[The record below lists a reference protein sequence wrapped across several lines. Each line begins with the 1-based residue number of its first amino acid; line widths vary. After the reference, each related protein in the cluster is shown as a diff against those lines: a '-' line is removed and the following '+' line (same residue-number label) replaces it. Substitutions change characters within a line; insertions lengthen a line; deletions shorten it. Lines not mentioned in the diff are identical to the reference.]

1 MKNNKVICVF
11 LLLFLIIIST
21 NFAVSGCSLFSRDGD
36 NPGEGP
42 ATEKFPGEDPGS
54 EGKAKGE
61 LKDEIARVLQEMTLE
76 EKIGQMIII
85 GFEGPEIDNH
95 VESMIREHR
104 VGGLILFGRNIGDK
118 NQLTGL
124 TTGLQAINQDNRLP
138 LFIAVDEE
146 GGRISRLP
154 PGAPQFPSNKTLGE
168 QNDPEYSFTVGQE
181 TGAELATF
189 GFNMNFA
196 PVLDIFSNPQN
207 EVIGDRSFG
216 NNPQIV
222 SRLGLAVMKG
232 LQSKNI
238 ISVVKHFPGHGD
250 THVDSH
256 FGLPVVEHDR
266 ARLESFE
273 FVPFKEAIAGGAEA
287 IMTAHIMYPKIEPGK
302 PATMSGEILTGIL
315 RHDLGFGGLIITD
328 DLEMGAIVENY
339 AVEEAALAAVQAGAD
354 VLLVCHSS
362 GYQEGVLGRLK
373 AAVQNGELTRERVDE
388 SVARIIELKQKYIE
402 K

>member
-1 MKNNKVICVF
+1 MKNNKAMCVF
-11 LLLFLIIIST
+11 LLLFLIIMSISY
-21 NFAVSGCSLFSRDGD
+21 AAPGCSLLSRNGG
-36 NPGEGP
+36 NTGEGQT
-42 ATEKFPGEDPGS
+42 TEKFPGENPGG

-61 LKDEIARVLQEMTLE
+61 LADEIARVLQEMTLE
-76 EKIGQMIII
+76 EKIGQMVII
-85 GFEGPEIDNH
+85 GFGGPEIDDH

-104 VGGLILFGRNIGDK
+104 VGGLILFGRNIADK

-124 TTGLQAINQDNRLP
+124 ITGLQAINQDNRLP

-154 PGAPQFPSNKTLGE
+154 QGSPRLPANKTLGE

-181 TGAELATF
+181 TGAELAAF

-216 NNPQIV
+216 NNPEIV

-256 FGLPVVEHDR
+256 AGLPVVEYDR
-266 ARLESFE
+266 KRLDSFE

-287 IMTAHIMYPKIEPGK
+287 IMTAHIMYSEIDPGK
-302 PATMSGEILTGIL
+302 PATMSREILTGIL

-339 AVEEAALAAVQAGAD
+339 ALEEAALAAVLAGAD
-354 VLLVCHSS
+354 ILLVCHSS
-362 GYQEGVLGRLK
+362 GYQERVLGRLK
-373 AAVQNGELTRERVDE
+373 AAVQSGELTRERVDE
-388 SVARIIELKQKYIE
+388 SVARIIELKQKHIM